1 MIKYCFAHDSKFPA
15 VLFIS
20 AKEYMEMCLGF
31 FFYSLVDSAAQF
43 WHKLLLFKPTG
54 KEGKI
59 IKDTKYVTFPNY
71 SSTNT
76 FSHMKHFFFP
86 CVLIGVLR
94 DCRNSRSIK
103 NPKSFKC
110 LLICHRNALWIPIK
124 YSSMECKWLWGRK
137 ENLINQLDFYGKKFF
152 LLNLNAIKFDSSH
165 QSAFLKTS

>member
-1 MIKYCFAHDSKFPA
+1 MLCSRFKIPSSTFYFCKGVYGNVFR
-15 VLFIS
+15 
-20 AKEYMEMCLGF
+20 G

-76 FSHMKHFFFP
+76 FSHMKYFFFP

-110 LLICHRNALWIPIK
+110 LLICHRNALWIAIK

-152 LLNLNAIKFDSSH
+152 LLNLMYAIKFDSSH